1 MSIIDIL
8 RLAVNVNYYYN
19 RMNQKSELYYIDKKW
34 YDNWIDY
41 VNMDYIKLILD
52 NYYNSEYKEYLNIKQ
67 FIEMIRD
74 EYTPKTYNTIIPK
87 GPINKEIKY
96 IPKEKMFKNKKVI
109 DETFYIK
116 IPKECWELLKKHYG
130 YENEMKVH
138 NDIKFIVIIF
148 NKNKN
153 ELELK
158 YYYPDN
164 NEDIMVS
171 LIEITSQLF
180 QGLNFSL
187 YYIDISENEFEEK
200 KD

>member
-1 MSIIDIL
+1 MSQIDIL

-116 IPKECWELLKKHYG
+116 IPKEC
-130 YENEMKVH
+130 
-138 NDIKFIVIIF
+138 
-148 NKNKN
+148 
-153 ELELK
+153 
-158 YYYPDN
+158 
-164 NEDIMVS
+164 
-171 LIEITSQLF
+171 
-180 QGLNFSL
+180 
-187 YYIDISENEFEEK
+187 
-200 KD
+200 